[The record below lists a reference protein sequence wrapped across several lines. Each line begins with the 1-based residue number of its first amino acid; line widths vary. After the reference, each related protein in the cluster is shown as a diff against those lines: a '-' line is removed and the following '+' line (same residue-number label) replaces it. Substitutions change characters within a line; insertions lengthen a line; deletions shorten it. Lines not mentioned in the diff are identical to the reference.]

1 MRGNKVDEQAC
12 TPDVS
17 YKCHWITLSEFM
29 RFKLW
34 FTIIQGDEIM
44 HVMDMSIV
52 RKLINTV

>member
-44 HVMDMSIV
+44 HMSWICP
-52 RKLINTV
+52 